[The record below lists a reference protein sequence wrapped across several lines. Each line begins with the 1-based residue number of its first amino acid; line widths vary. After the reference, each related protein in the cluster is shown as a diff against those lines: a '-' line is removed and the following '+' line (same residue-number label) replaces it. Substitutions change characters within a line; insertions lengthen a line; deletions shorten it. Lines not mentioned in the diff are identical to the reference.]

1 MADYPVLDYPQ
12 ALDFLSGFEQST
24 IKLGLERIT
33 AFLDLL
39 DNPERRFRSI
49 HIAGTNGKGSVA
61 AFLDNLLS
69 GDDQLVGRFVS
80 PHLLSPRERITIDG
94 KPITRQWFCAVMSRM
109 RDVVESGDIR
119 PSYFELM
126 MAAASYAFSFLKVD
140 WGVMETGLGGRL
152 DATNVL
158 HPELAVITSIS
169 MDHNALLGNSLEAIA
184 GEKAGIIKSGIP
196 VLTRGECPGFPT
208 IRTMAK
214 KRSAPL
220 VVLGRDDV
228 QLEPLDARRTVVSLW
243 NGRISAESP
252 LAGTFQLENLALAL
266 AAFHTLTG
274 KTGDMSSRLAGMNW
288 PARLERLQTEPAVIL
303 DGAHNM
309 DAVRVFLENVQPAPT
324 DLLIFGCMADK
335 QGVEMYS
342 LLKTAFP
349 RCVLTSGTYHRFLGR
364 EGFRANPVFEDPYV
378 PLTEI
383 VPEIRKSTGA
393 YVCGSLH
400 LVGDVLNELSGD
412 PAFREVLLEKEPYCH
427 LLDAD
432 PA

>member
-1 MADYPVLDYPQ
+1 MADYPVFDYPR

-24 IKLGLERIT
+24 IKLGLERVT
-33 AFLDLL
+33 AFLQLL
-39 DNPERRFRSI
+39 ENPERRFRSV

-69 GDDQLVGRFVS
+69 ADDQLVGRFVS

-109 RDVVESGDIR
+109 RDVIESGEIR

-140 WGVMETGLGGRL
+140 WAVMETGLGGRL

-158 HPELAVITSIS
+158 YPELAIITSIS

-196 VLTRGECPGFPT
+196 VLTRGDCPGFPT
-208 IRTMAK
+208 VRTMAK

-228 QLEPLDARRTVVSLW
+228 RLEPVDGAGTAVSLW
-243 NGRISAESP
+243 NGRISAVSP
-252 LAGTFQLENLALAL
+252 LTGTFQLENLALSL
-266 AAFHTLTG
+266 AAYHILTG
-274 KTGDMSSRLAGMNW
+274 KTGDMSGRLQHVVW
-288 PARLERLQTEPAVIL
+288 PARLEQLKTEPAIIL
-303 DGAHNM
+303 DGAHNV
-309 DAVRVFLENVQPAPT
+309 DAVRAFLENVQPSPS

-335 QGVEMYS
+335 QGQEMYS
-342 LLKTAFP
+342 MLKTAFT
-349 RCVLTSGTYHRFLGR
+349 RRVLTSGTYHRFMGK
-364 EGFRANPVFEDPYV
+364 EGFRLNPVFEDPYV

-383 VPEIRKSTGA
+383 VSEIRKSTAA

-400 LVGDVLNELSGD
+400 LVGDVVKELSGD

-427 LLDAD
+427 LLDSD